1 MNMRHR
7 LQLYWIPLGVFPFF
21 ASYTLQA
28 QNTSRPNII
37 LILADDLGY
46 SDIGCYGGEIQTPN
60 LDRLAEEGVRFTHF
74 YNTSSAGL
82 SRDNDA

>member
-46 SDIGCYGGEIQTPN
+46 SDIDAMEERF
-60 LDRLAEEGVRFTHF
+60 RLLTWIDWRKRVCGSHTSIIRVGVVRRALR
-74 YNTSSAGL
+74 Y
-82 SRDNDA
+82 